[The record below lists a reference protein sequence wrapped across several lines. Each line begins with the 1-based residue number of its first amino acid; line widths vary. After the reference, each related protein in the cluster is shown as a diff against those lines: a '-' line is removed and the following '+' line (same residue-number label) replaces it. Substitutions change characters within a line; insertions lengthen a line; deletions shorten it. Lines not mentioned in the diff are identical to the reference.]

1 MSRSCPSNPR
11 TLSMILDELFT
22 VRAYGRACSLNELQ
36 QVWNQAV
43 GEPDCWQTHVTGI
56 RHGVLNVTVAHC
68 ALLEELHVFRKQEL
82 LSTLKTKHVTV
93 AIYDI
98 RFRIGSVETQGP
110 R

>member
-1 MSRSCPSNPR
+1 
-11 TLSMILDELFT
+11 MILDELFT

-68 ALLEELHVFRKQEL
+68 AC
-82 LSTLKTKHVTV
+82 
-93 AIYDI
+93 
-98 RFRIGSVETQGP
+98 
-110 R
+110 